1 MEEKLKAE
9 GGDVE
14 ENEDEKVS
22 KAAAA
27 PAAETTSVS
36 RTFLNTNQCETMLE
50 CVEAMFNIIAEEAF
64 NTVDLAELHYADPIP
79 SDGKD
84 YIS

>member
-1 MEEKLKAE
+1 MKKRDGGKTQAE

-14 ENEDEKVS
+14 RMRMKKIA

-27 PAAETTSVS
+27 PAAETTSAS

-50 CVEAMFNIIAEEAF
+50 CIEAMFNTLQKKRLTQLI
-64 NTVDLAELHYADPIP
+64 
-79 SDGKD
+79 
-84 YIS
+84 